1 MPREM
6 TAGEFVAE
14 ELEREAA
21 AMPATY
27 KAQADILRES
37 AKNFRV
43 NSSKR
48 RVRVWEEGEPGYPG
62 KK

>member
-27 KAQADILRES
+27 KAQADILRELRRIS
-37 AKNFRV
+37 A
-43 NSSKR
+43 
-48 RVRVWEEGEPGYPG
+48 
-62 KK
+62 

>member
-21 AMPATY
+21 AMPQSY
-27 KAQADILRES
+27 KERADILRNA
-37 AKNFRV
+37 AKNEREFG
-43 NSSKR
+43 SKR
-48 RVRVWEEGEPGYPG
+48 KIRVWEVGEPGYPG
-62 KK
+62 GK